1 MAVEAAAGRAGAK
14 KKKERGA
21 TRERIVLAA
30 ARLAYLQGFNATSL
44 DAVAQAAGVNR
55 GSLYYF
61 FRSKKNLALAVIAH
75 FEALLHDHHVAP
87 AFESG
92 KSGRE
97 KLETFAA
104 LYSRMPSA
112 SSPCCGC
119 PIGNL
124 SLELS
129 GADEDLRAR
138 LEKVWRRLLSCIEE
152 VLRQAQAEGDLDPGP
167 GAGGLARSFFTQIQ
181 GAHLIARSTLDAR
194 ALEADCRRAFEGL
207 PWRERTGNGSAKAL
221 G

>member
-1 MAVEAAAGRAGAK
+1 MAVEAAAGQARAK
-14 KKKERGA
+14 KKKVRGS

-30 ARLAYLQGFNATSL
+30 ARLAHQQGFNATSL

-75 FEALLHDHHVAP
+75 FEALLYAHHVVP
-87 AFESG
+87 AFGSG

-104 LYSRMPSA
+104 LYARMPSA

-129 GADEDLRAR
+129 GADENLRAR
-138 LEKVWRRLLSCIEE
+138 LEEVWRRLLSHIEE
-152 VLRQAQAEGDLDPGP
+152 GLRQAQAEGDLESGP
-167 GAGGLARSFFTQIQ
+167 GAAGLARSFFTQIQ

-207 PWRERTGNGSAKAL
+207 PWRGRTGNRAAKTL